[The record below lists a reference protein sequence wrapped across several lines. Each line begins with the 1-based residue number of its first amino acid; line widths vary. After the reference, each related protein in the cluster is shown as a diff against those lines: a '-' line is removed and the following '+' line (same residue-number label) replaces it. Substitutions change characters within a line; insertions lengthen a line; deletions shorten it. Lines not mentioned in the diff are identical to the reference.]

1 MRSKLLILLMSLCL
15 LSCEKVY
22 INGDLDG
29 LIDALVTADQAAKL
43 AAQSEG

>member
-1 MRSKLLILLMSLCL
+1 MKKIVLLFIIPLLFI
-15 LSCEKVY
+15 SCEKVY